1 MNDADVAKALAALSF
16 HLKQLNHAGVVRT
29 EVPPCLTWSGD
40 VYTEAQPCG
49 PIGQT
54 NPLTQST

>member
-16 HLKQLNHAGVVRT
+16 HLKQLNHAGVVRI
-29 EVPPCLTWSGD
+29 
-40 VYTEAQPCG
+40 EAQPCG